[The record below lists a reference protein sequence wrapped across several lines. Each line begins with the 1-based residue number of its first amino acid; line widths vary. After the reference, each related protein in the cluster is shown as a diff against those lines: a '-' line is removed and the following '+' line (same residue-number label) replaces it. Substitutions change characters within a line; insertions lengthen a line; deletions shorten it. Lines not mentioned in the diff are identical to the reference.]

1 MREDTRTRLQ
11 DYIEELERRAAK
23 SQAEARK
30 TLNPL
35 FTKDDRNRPPR
46 DFVDSSFMYMRSC
59 DADTGSRPIPCP
71 VFWLSPD
78 LRVAP
83 LSNLGMPTQTL
94 TAGTTYRFTATV
106 RNRGDLPVPSAKVE
120 FYLVN
125 PSLGFDTRYA
135 TKLGVAADRVQAYGA
150 SEISIDYTVPPSLAG
165 HRCLFARV
173 FSFSPLDLPLDDYAL
188 SPVPDRH
195 IAQLNLNIVA
205 NGDKLLIDW
214 FHLPNADEQLELVP
228 MTAPMIRALRL
239 EAVTALTIVSGTL
252 WRRVAGQVEFD
263 VRAREGAA
271 DRGRADRRRP
281 AAAQARTRRRWTW
294 SARSS
299 STSAPSRRCARS
311 RPAARTMTST
321 PNSSASCRGM
331 NKQGVRTQVTLALPR
346 AELKPG
352 QALALNVI
360 RRSRV
365 TGEALGGIGVLIAG

>member
-120 FYLVN
+120 FYFVN

-135 TKLGVAADRVQAYGA
+135 TKLGVAAGRVQAYGA

-173 FSFSPLDLPLDDYAL
+173 FSFSPLDLPLDDFAL

-205 NGDKLLIDW
+205 NGDKLLLDW

-263 VRAREGAA
+263 VQPAKGPRIAVERTGEGLQLSSHDPEAVDLERQVELNKRAVSALRALEA
-271 DRGRADRRRP
+271 GRANHDKHAELFREL
-281 AAAQARTRRRWTW
+281 
-294 SARSS
+294 
-299 STSAPSRRCARS
+299 
-311 RPAARTMTST
+311 
-321 PNSSASCRGM
+321 RGM

-365 TGEALGGIGVLIAG
+365 TGEALGGIGMLIAG

>member
-1 MREDTRTRLQ
+1 MREDTRGRLQ
-11 DYIEELERRAAK
+11 DYILELERRAAK
-23 SQAEARK
+23 SQGDARR

-35 FTKDDRNRPPR
+35 FTRDDNKRPPR

-83 LSNLGMPTQTL
+83 LSNLGMPTQSL
-94 TAGTTYRFTATV
+94 IAGTTYRFTATV

-125 PSLGFDTRYA
+125 PSLGFDTRFA
-135 TKLGVAADRVQAYGA
+135 TKLGVAAGRVQSYGA

-188 SPVPDRH
+188 SPVYDRH

-205 NGDKLLIDW
+205 NGAKLLVDW
-214 FHLPNADEQLELVP
+214 FHLPNADETLELTP
-228 MTAPMIRALRL
+228 MAAPMIRALRL
-239 EAVTALTIVSGTL
+239 EAVTAFTIVSGTL

-263 VRAREGAA
+263 VQPAEGPRVAVERTGEGLQLTSHDPEAVGTERQADLNKRAISALRALET
-271 DRGRADRRRP
+271 GRADHGKFAELFRERR
-281 AAAQARTRRRWTW
+281 A
-294 SARSS
+294 
-299 STSAPSRRCARS
+299 
-311 RPAARTMTST
+311 
-321 PNSSASCRGM
+321 M
-331 NKQGVRTQVTLALPR
+331 NAQGVRTQVTLALPR
-346 AELKPG
+346 AELKDG
-352 QALALNVI
+352 QALALNMI

-365 TGEALGGIGVLIAG
+365 TGEALGGIGMLIAG

>member
-1 MREDTRTRLQ
+1 
-11 DYIEELERRAAK
+11 
-23 SQAEARK
+23 
-30 TLNPL
+30 
-35 FTKDDRNRPPR
+35 
-46 DFVDSSFMYMRSC
+46 MRSC

-205 NGDKLLIDW
+205 NGDKLLLDW

-263 VRAREGAA
+263 VQPAKGPRIAVERTGEGLQLSSHDPEAVDLERQVELNKRALSALRALEA
-271 DRGRADRRRP
+271 GRANHDKHAELFREL
-281 AAAQARTRRRWTW
+281 
-294 SARSS
+294 
-299 STSAPSRRCARS
+299 
-311 RPAARTMTST
+311 
-321 PNSSASCRGM
+321 RGM

>member
-1 MREDTRTRLQ
+1 
-11 DYIEELERRAAK
+11 
-23 SQAEARK
+23 
-30 TLNPL
+30 
-35 FTKDDRNRPPR
+35 
-46 DFVDSSFMYMRSC
+46 
-59 DADTGSRPIPCP
+59 

-135 TKLGVAADRVQAYGA
+135 TKLGVAAGRVQSHSAG
-150 SEISIDYTVPPSLAG
+150 EISIEYTVQPSQAG

-173 FSFSPLDLPLDDYAL
+173 FSFSPLDLPLDDHVL
-188 SPVPDRH
+188 SPVYDRH

-205 NGDKLLIDW
+205 NGDKLLVDW
-214 FHLPNADEQLELVP
+214 FHLPNAAEQLELVP

-263 VRAREGAA
+263 VAPAEGPRIEIERTGEGLALSSQDREAVDLERQVELNKRAVSALRALETGRTNHAKHAELFREL
-271 DRGRADRRRP
+271 RA
-281 AAAQARTRRRWTW
+281 
-294 SARSS
+294 
-299 STSAPSRRCARS
+299 
-311 RPAARTMTST
+311 
-321 PNSSASCRGM
+321 M

-346 AELKPG
+346 AELKEG

-365 TGEALGGIGVLIAG
+365 TGEALGGIGMLIAG

>member
-214 FHLPNADEQLELVP
+214 FHLPNAR
-228 MTAPMIRALRL
+228 RAAR
-239 EAVTALTIVSGTL
+239 
-252 WRRVAGQVEFD
+252 AGPD
-263 VRAREGAA
+263 DRTDDPRAAA
-271 DRGRADRRRP
+271 RGRDGADDRQRHAVAARGGAGRVRRASPRRGRGSRSSGP
-281 AAAQARTRRRWTW
+281 AKACSSQARTRRRSDLERQVELNKRAL
-294 SARSS
+294 SALR
-299 STSAPSRRCARS
+299 
-311 RPAARTMTST
+311 
-321 PNSSASCRGM
+321 
-331 NKQGVRTQVTLALPR
+331 ALEAGR
-346 AELKPG
+346 AN
-352 QALALNVI
+352 A
-360 RRSRV
+360 
-365 TGEALGGIGVLIAG
+365 

>member
-1 MREDTRTRLQ
+1 
-11 DYIEELERRAAK
+11 
-23 SQAEARK
+23 
-30 TLNPL
+30 
-35 FTKDDRNRPPR
+35 
-46 DFVDSSFMYMRSC
+46 MYMRSC

-83 LSNLGMPTQTL
+83 LTNLGMPTQTL

-135 TKLGVAADRVQAYGA
+135 TKLGVAAGRVQAYGA

-173 FSFSPLDLPLDDYAL
+173 FSFSPLDLPIDDHAL

-195 IAQLNLNIVA
+195 IAQLNLTIVD
-205 NGDKLLIDW
+205 NGAKLLIDW
-214 FHLPNADEQLELVP
+214 FHLPNAQELLELTP
-228 MTAPMIRALRL
+228 MTAPMVRALRL
-239 EAVTALTIVSGTL
+239 ETVTDHTIVSGAL
-252 WRRVAGQVEFD
+252 WRRVAGQVEFHLD
-263 VRAREGAA
+263 PAEGPKINTDPGGDRLLLVSQDPKAVSLERQAQLNKAVVSALRSLELGRGNAQKHKELFREYRA
-271 DRGRADRRRP
+271 
-281 AAAQARTRRRWTW
+281 
-294 SARSS
+294 
-299 STSAPSRRCARS
+299 
-311 RPAARTMTST
+311 MT
-321 PNSSASCRGM
+321 A
-331 NKQGVRTQVTLALPR
+331 QGVRSQLTLALPP

-360 RRSRV
+360 RRNRA
-365 TGEALGGIGVLIAG
+365 TGDALGGIGLLITG